1 MLALIVAQQIVVRM
15 HVSVYASSVQGLR
28 DAENPEDASVGSY
41 HLPVGFGAVLWQI
54 ISDRFGYND
63 VIDDLACLLDD
74 EIVGVPNGRSPGVFP
89 ACPLIRFRDIFTL
102 F

>member
-63 VIDDLACLLDD
+63 MLSTIL
-74 EIVGVPNGRSPGVFP
+74 P
-89 ACPLIRFRDIFTL
+89 AFSMTK
-102 F
+102 